1 MRRPLRLLLIL
12 ALAAVAVPLVPFLV
26 YGTRLDHAV
35 ERLLDP
41 LPSPPVL
48 AAIEMGVLAADLLLP
63 VPSSM
68 VATLGG
74 AKLGIALGTLCA
86 WIGMTLGSMAGWW
99 LGRTAGG
106 RALAGLADDERE
118 RLLGQQRRYGPL
130 AVVLSRPLPLVAEA
144 AAIMAGATGMGW
156 REFLLAAGSGN
167 LAIALVWS
175 IAGAMGR
182 DADSLQ
188 WMLIGSLVVPVV
200 ITWLVLRRN
209 MQTPSREL

>member
-86 WIGMTLGSMAGWW
+86 WIGMTIGSMAGWW

>member
-1 MRRPLRLLLIL
+1 
-12 ALAAVAVPLVPFLV
+12 
-26 YGTRLDHAV
+26 
-35 ERLLDP
+35 
-41 LPSPPVL
+41 
-48 AAIEMGVLAADLLLP
+48 
-63 VPSSM
+63 
-68 VATLGG
+68 
-74 AKLGIALGTLCA
+74 
-86 WIGMTLGSMAGWW
+86 MAGWW

-144 AAIMAGATGMGW
+144 AAIMAGATGMKW

-167 LAIALVWS
+167 LAIALFWS
-175 IAGAMGR
+175 VAGTMGG

-188 WMLIGSLVVPVV
+188 WVLVGSIVVPVL
-200 ITWLVLRRN
+200 ITWLVLRLN